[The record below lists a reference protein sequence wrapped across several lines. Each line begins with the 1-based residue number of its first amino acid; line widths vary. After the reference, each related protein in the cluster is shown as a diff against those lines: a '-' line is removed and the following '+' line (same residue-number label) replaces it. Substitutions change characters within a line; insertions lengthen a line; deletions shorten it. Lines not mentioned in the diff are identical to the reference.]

1 MWGIMTHHGLPDDMA
16 APNALSQAV
25 LVAGALGAK

>member
-1 MWGIMTHHGLPDDMA
+1 MWGMMTHPELPDGMA